1 MISRQLDMCKN
12 ENIWKKLKGISR
24 KEINRSQC
32 DFLRKEHNYLRL
44 KIFKMSRLSIKSTT
58 VSDSLKHTTY
68 LIMTF
73 CKLCAVKIVKIY
85 AHNMCII

>member
-1 MISRQLDMCKN
+1 
-12 ENIWKKLKGISR
+12 
-24 KEINRSQC
+24 
-32 DFLRKEHNYLRL
+32 
-44 KIFKMSRLSIKSTT
+44 MSRLSIKSTT